1 MKATHRLYYK
11 NSDYP
16 QKLREC
22 ADAPSLLY
30 AIGNVDFNNNFV
42 LSIVGTRKP
51 DSNAAI
57 YIDKFVSDLR
67 QYRNDIVI
75 VSGLAAG
82 VDTIAHETA
91 IKYGFKTVAV
101 MGTGFDHIYPSEN
114 TDLAKRIVDTN
125 GALLTEYEYGH
136 LISPDNFPQ
145 RNRIVAGLCDA
156 LLVVQSPIRGG
167 SLHTAVLANSYNRDV
182 FAFPGRPDD
191 ELFAGCN
198 HLIRNN
204 MAAIITSA
212 EDMAWYLGWEKKDNK

>member
-1 MKATHRLYYK
+1 MKATHRFYYK
-11 NSDYP
+11 NPDYP

-30 AIGNVDFNNNFV
+30 AIGNLDFNNNFV

-51 DSNAAI
+51 DANAAI

-75 VSGLAAG
+75 VSGLAMG
-82 VDTIAHETA
+82 VDTLAHETA

-136 LISPDNFPQ
+136 PISPDNFPQ

-212 EDMAWYLGWEKKDNK
+212 EDMAWYLGWDKKA

>member
-1 MKATHRLYYK
+1 MKATHLLYYN

-16 QKLREC
+16 NKLREC
-22 ADAPSLLY
+22 ADAPSMLY
-30 AIGNVDFNNNFV
+30 AIGNVDFNNNYV

-51 DSNAAI
+51 DANAQR
-57 YIDKFVSDLR
+57 YIDSFIADLR
-67 QYRNDIVI
+67 QYRKDIVI
-75 VSGLAAG
+75 VSGLALG

-91 IKYGFKTVAV
+91 IKYGFKTVAI
-101 MGTGFDHIYPSEN
+101 MGTGFDHIYPTEN
-114 TDLAKRIVDTN
+114 TDLAKRIIDSN
-125 GALLTEYEYGH
+125 GALLTEYEYGYP
-136 LISPDNFPQ
+136 ISPDNFPQ

-167 SLHTAVLANSYNRDV
+167 SLITATLANSYNRDV

-204 MAAIITSA
+204 CAALITSA
-212 EDMAWYLGWEKKDNK
+212 EDFAYYVGWNRE

>member
-1 MKATHRLYYK
+1 MKATHLLYYN

-16 QKLREC
+16 KKLREC

-30 AIGNVDFNNNFV
+30 AIGNVDFNNNYV

-51 DSNAAI
+51 DANAQR
-57 YIDKFVSDLR
+57 YIDNFIADLR

-75 VSGLAAG
+75 VSGLASG
-82 VDTIAHETA
+82 VDTIAHETS
-91 IKYGFKTVAV
+91 IKYGFKTVAI
-101 MGTGFDHIYPSEN
+101 MGTGFDHIYPTEN
-114 TDLAKRIVDTN
+114 TDLAKRIIDTN

-136 LISPDNFPQ
+136 PISPDNFPQ

-167 SLHTAVLANSYNRDV
+167 SLITATLANSYNRDV

-204 MAAIITSA
+204 CAALITSA
-212 EDMAWYLGWEKKDNK
+212 EDFAYYVGWNRE